1 MMRSCTHYAVSLAL
15 VIFTAPALIAQTHAS
30 PKKNPGGT
38 IAGKVT
44 IKGKPAPGIVVG
56 VRSAQPMSPYE
67 PTYKGTT
74 DQDGK
79 YRISDLA
86 PATFQ
91 VAPVAPAFVLFDTI
105 NANGQTVVLGEG
117 ESVDGIDFALVRGG
131 VITGKVTDADGRP
144 VVEQSVRLISA
155 ETQTNPRGPV
165 YSFSGV
171 QTDDRGIYRMFGLAA
186 GRYKVSAGQGEDGF
200 YMTTS
205 GRASYKQTFHPD
217 VTDVSK
223 ATIVEVT
230 EGGEASNVDI
240 ALGRASQ
247 TYRCERARHQWREW
261 RAHRKRQI
269 WLAIHD

>member
-1 MMRSCTHYAVSLAL
+1 
-15 VIFTAPALIAQTHAS
+15 
-30 PKKNPGGT
+30 
-38 IAGKVT
+38 
-44 IKGKPAPGIVVG
+44 
-56 VRSAQPMSPYE
+56 
-67 PTYKGTT
+67 
-74 DQDGK
+74 
-79 YRISDLA
+79 
-86 PATFQ
+86 
-91 VAPVAPAFVLFDTI
+91 VAPVATAFVIFDST
-105 NANGQTVVLGEG
+105 NANGQTVVLSEG

-144 VVEQSVRLISA
+144 VVEQSVSLISA

-186 GRYKVSAGQGEDGF
+186 GRYKVSAGGEDGF
-200 YMTTS
+200 YMTSS

-223 ATIVEVT
+223 AAMVEVT

-247 TYRCERARHQWREW
+247 TYAASGRVINGESGEPIANVRTVAV
-261 RAHRKRQI
+261 
-269 WLAIHD
+269 HD